1 LNTRIWHCRI
11 TVKYFHGFTRFYHVK
26 NTDLDTDSGGFVQE
40 LLQNYLAVHGYW
52 VLFIWTFLEG
62 EAGLIFA
69 GFLAFQGYF
78 SVPAVMATAFAGAFC
93 GDQFY
98 FYLGRLKG
106 GYLLSHSHVLVKKL
120 RKGMKLIE
128 RYGNLVAFTSRFTY
142 GFRIVLPII
151 LGMTPFPAGK
161 FLWLNLLSATSW
173 SILFTLA
180 GYFFGKSATLFVGAE
195 AKRYEHYLFGIL
207 AGIVFL
213 VWLGHFYHA
222 WHKRLSARKR
232 LKRMKAQKMQLPLPR

>member
-1 LNTRIWHCRI
+1 
-11 TVKYFHGFTRFYHVK
+11 
-26 NTDLDTDSGGFVQE
+26 VQG
-40 LLQNYLAVHGYW
+40 LLQNYLAAHGYW

-106 GYLLSHSHVLVKKL
+106 KYLLSHSHALVKKL

-151 LGMTPFPAGK
+151 LGMTPFPAGR
-161 FLWLNLLSATSW
+161 FLWLNLLSAFSW
-173 SILFTLA
+173 SIIFTLA
-180 GYFFGKSATLFVGAE
+180 GYLFGKSATILVGE
-195 AKRYEHYLFGIL
+195 DVKRYEHYLFGIL

-213 VWLGHFYHA
+213 IWLGHFYQ
-222 WHKRLSARKR
+222 ARRRKLPALRR
-232 LKRMKAQKMQLPLPR
+232 LKRMKAKRTTLQQQP